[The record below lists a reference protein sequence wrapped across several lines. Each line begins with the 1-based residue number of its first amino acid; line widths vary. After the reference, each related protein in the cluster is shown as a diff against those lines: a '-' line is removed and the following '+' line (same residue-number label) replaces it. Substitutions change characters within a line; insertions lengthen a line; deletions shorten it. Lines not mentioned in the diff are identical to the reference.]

1 MKNDLRVKYG
11 KLVDELKKHNSALVA
26 YSGGVDSTFLLK
38 AAYDALGDNVEAV
51 TVRTEYIANKEIDEA
66 LQFIRETG
74 IKHNLSN
81 VPVPEEIKNNP
92 ENRCY
97 LCKKSIFGVI
107 QELADSKNIA
117 SIMDGSNADDLGDY
131 RPGLKA
137 LQEMDVKSPLL
148 ENGWTK
154 KEIREMS
161 KELQLVTWDKP
172 AYACLLT
179 RLPISTDIKNKQLR
193 SIEAAET
200 YLHTEG
206 FEAIR
211 VRVHDD
217 LARIEMGTELWTK
230 FLKPAIM
237 EKVSKKFKDFGFKY
251 ITFDLEGYKMGS
263 FNENPNK

>member
-1 MKNDLRVKYG
+1 MKNDLREKYE
-11 KLVDELKKHNSALVA
+11 KLVENLKQFDSALIA

-38 AAYDALGDNVEAV
+38 AAHDALGNKIEAV
-51 TVRTEYIANKEIDEA
+51 TVRTEYIATKEIDEA
-66 LQFIRETG
+66 LEFIRETG
-74 IKHNLSN
+74 IKHNLSS

-97 LCKKSIFGVI
+97 LCKKSIFGVM
-107 QELADSKNIA
+107 QELAKSKNIKYV
-117 SIMDGSNADDLGDY
+117 MDGSNTDDLDDY

-137 LQEMDVKSPLL
+137 LKEMGIKSPLL

-179 RLPISTDIKNKQLR
+179 RLPIYTDIKNYKLR
-193 SIEAAET
+193 NIEAAET
-200 YLHTEG
+200 YLHSEG
-206 FEAIR
+206 FEAVR

-217 LARIEMGTELWTK
+217 LVRIEMGTELWTK